1 MDGSELTLST
11 EKSREEGDVVAMG
24 YLYWAPRKLD
34 VFLSYLMKDEW
45 DMKSHRTLTL
55 IEAWKREKLL
65 SAKQA

>member
-55 IEAWKREKLL
+55 IEAWKRETLL